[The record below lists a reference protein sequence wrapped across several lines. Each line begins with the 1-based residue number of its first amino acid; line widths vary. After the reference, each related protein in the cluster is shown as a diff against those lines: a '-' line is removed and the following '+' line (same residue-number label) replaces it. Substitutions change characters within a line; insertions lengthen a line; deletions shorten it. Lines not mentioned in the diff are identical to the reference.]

1 MRSAR
6 LLYLWRWAWTF
17 WPWRITRKGP
27 LVGVLRKAFYRGWL
41 TGDFRL
47 SEREKAE
54 IAWRAMEDR

>member
-17 WPWRITRKGP
+17 WPWRITRKSP

-41 TGDFRL
+41 TGDF
-47 SEREKAE
+47 
-54 IAWRAMEDR
+54 